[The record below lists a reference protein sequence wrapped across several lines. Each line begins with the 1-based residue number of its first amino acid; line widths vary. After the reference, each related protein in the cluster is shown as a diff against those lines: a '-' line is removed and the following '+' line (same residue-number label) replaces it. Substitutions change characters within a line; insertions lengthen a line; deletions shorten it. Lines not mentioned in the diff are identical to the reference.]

1 MFFLSKIF
9 IMKCYKCECPETKYR
24 CITCG
29 NAVCNICSVSCS
41 EDTPGYSE
49 EYHCTLENEN
59 TNPFVFLGDIKSNK
73 IYTNIYTMHLQTIS
87 SVMVTDHFNMYLIT
101 LI

>member
-1 MFFLSKIF
+1 MGEFKIEFIKYIECFFYHEV
-9 IMKCYKCECPETKYR
+9 CYKCERPDTKYR

-49 EYHCTLENEN
+49 EYHCTLENEKW
-59 TNPFVFLGDIKSNK
+59 TSRILMTGQI
-73 IYTNIYTMHLQTIS
+73 
-87 SVMVTDHFNMYLIT
+87 
-101 LI
+101 

>member
-1 MFFLSKIF
+1 
-9 IMKCYKCECPETKYR
+9 MKCYKCECPETKYR

-49 EYHCTLENEN
+49 EYHCTLENE
-59 TNPFVFLGDIKSNK
+59 K
-73 IYTNIYTMHLQTIS
+73 
-87 SVMVTDHFNMYLIT
+87 
-101 LI
+101 